1 MTQYKSVNVKFS
13 SLQLDKLKPATKN
26 ETGVTLKI
34 LQNLNGATNN
44 ETNFPCKLLSI
55 NVQVIWYK

>member
-34 LQNLNGATNN
+34 LQNLSGATNN
-44 ETNFPCKLLSI
+44 ETNFP
-55 NVQVIWYK
+55 Y

>member
-1 MTQYKSVNVKFS
+1 MTQCKSANVKLS
-13 SLQLDKLKPATKN
+13 SFQLDKLKPATKN

-34 LQNLNGATNN
+34 LQNLSGATNN
-44 ETNFPCKLLSI
+44 ETNFPYKLLLI